1 MGKAKKIKVSKKDA
15 VGTVGPLGEQIQRG
29 DVAEPTGR
37 LKERQRM
44 DDDED
49 YVESRLSKNI
59 ITQARLQAAEIE
71 SELGVGG
78 QTKQPIKSV
87 SLGGGGDDS
96 EKDEDSD
103 DEDLVAAKYDEGE
116 VKVNEDDDMAIRMF
130 MKPSGVK
137 TKTLADLINEKINE
151 KKTEIDTQFTD
162 NTELANDVN
171 PAVAEMY
178 EEVGKLLSRYRAG
191 KIPKAFKML
200 PQFRNWEQLL
210 HLTEPDCWSAAAMYQ
225 ATRIF
230 TSNLKEK
237 MAQRYFNLI
246 LLPRIRDD
254 IDTYHRLNFHLFQ
267 ALRKAL
273 FKPGAFFKGFLLPLC
288 ESGTCT
294 LREAVI
300 VGSVLAKNSIPV
312 LHSCAALLKIAEME
326 YSGSNSIFLRI
337 LLDKKYALPYRVVDS
352 VVFHFLNFRSDKRE
366 MPVLWHQALL
376 TFAQRY
382 KQDVSSEQKQ
392 ALLELI
398 KIHGHHTI
406 TEDVRRELLHSK
418 CRDEETAEPPTGLM
432 DMS

>member
-1 MGKAKKIKVSKKDA
+1 MGKAKKLKVSKKES
-15 VGTVGPLGEQIQRG
+15 VGPLGDQIMKG

-37 LKERQRM
+37 VKERVRM
-44 DDDED
+44 DEDDQ

-59 ITQARLQAAEIE
+59 ISQARLQAAEME
-71 SELGVGG
+71 SELEGSSG
-78 QTKQPIKSV
+78 QTKVVKSV
-87 SLGGGGDDS
+87 SLGEDCASDQ
-96 EKDEDSD
+96 DDSD
-103 DEDLVAAKYDEGE
+103 DDLSGAKYDEGE

-130 MKPSGVK
+130 MKPSGVR
-137 TKTLADLINEKINE
+137 TLTLADLINEKITE
-151 KKTEIDTQFTD
+151 KKTEIATQFSDATD
-162 NTELANDVN
+162 LVKDIN

-178 EEVGKLLSRYRAG
+178 TEVGKLLSRYRAG

-210 HLTEPDCWSAAAMYQ
+210 HLTEPDNWSAAAMYQ

-294 LREAVI
+294 LREAII
-300 VGSVLAKNSIPV
+300 VGSVLAKNSIAV
-312 LHSCAALLKIAEME
+312 LHSCAAMLKIAEME
-326 YSGSNSIFLRI
+326 YSGGNSIFLRV
-337 LLDKKYALPYRVVDS
+337 LLDKKYALPYRVVDAI
-352 VVFHFLNFRSDKRE
+352 VFHFLNFRSDKRE
-366 MPVLWHQALL
+366 LPVLWHQALL
-376 TFAQRY
+376 TFSQRY
-382 KQDVSSEQKQ
+382 KQDVSSEQKE
-392 ALLELI
+392 ALLELL
-398 KIHGHHTI
+398 KIHHHHTI
-406 TEDVRRELLHSK
+406 TDEIRRELQHSK
-418 CRDEETAEPPTGLM
+418 CRDEETAEPPPGLM
-432 DMS
+432 DQS